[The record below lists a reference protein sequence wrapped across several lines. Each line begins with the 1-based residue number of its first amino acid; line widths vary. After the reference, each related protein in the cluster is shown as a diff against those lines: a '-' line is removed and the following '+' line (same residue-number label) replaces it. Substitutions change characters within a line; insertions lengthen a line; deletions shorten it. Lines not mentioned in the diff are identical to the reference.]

1 MNLKVT
7 IKNCLSCDHV
17 EVNFSRSDNVHV
29 IVYNAVKG
37 LSKDVPAVTPVAQA
51 ILLLCTLTY
60 PDGDSLAN
68 LPSLVLGQGMV
79 SLTFERLS
87 LNSGGGAGQPQE
99 PAVVDDPESDLDMD
113 PCTSQQA
120 MERLRQRQERKAKR
134 EVAAKRAAGGG
145 GGVPSTSKDI
155 QVTVT
160 RRFDIY
166 TSMDSVFVQ
175 INGGETDEMTIK
187 RFHKEFFTRS
197 QHSFSF
203 LKLLHDKCAGNW
215 LQVIQSDNDA
225 YSGINQPDS
234 PFETFIKLFDRQT
247 MEPQDTLCR
256 LATKCLQVNETVRL
270 TERRFVLNVFDQVRQ
285 IFEYITVQ
293 EYTVWFLV
301 PSRKNSDEQPVVCI
315 ISEIVGLLIFL
326 NILFLHK
333 NLDDFDLTKVRTC
346 IRAASDSGNIFWN
359 YANHNIKDIL
369 MVSFQLALA
378 SHANQ
383 SVLVMSH
390 MDMLSEFVTMQ
401 YVTAS
406 FMNDIYGKKPSSP
419 KWYCHRYL
427 QRIVDMA
434 LFMGTIVIIEY
445 PSAFTLLKDGRK
457 LIKCF
462 PKQKEGDGGALEWE
476 IFEGVVRDDESDI
489 QVIKNSF
496 KIN

>member
-1 MNLKVT
+1 KVT

-17 EVNFSRSDNVHV
+17 EVNFARSDNVHV
-29 IVYNAVKG
+29 IVYDAVEG

-60 PDGDSLAN
+60 PDRDSLDN

-87 LNSGGGAGQPQE
+87 LNPGGGARQGQE
-99 PAVVDDPESDLDMD
+99 PPVEDDPESDLDME
-113 PCTSQQA
+113 PSTSQQA
-120 MERLRQRQERKAKR
+120 MERQRQRQERKAKR
-134 EVAAKRAAGGG
+134 QAAAERARGGGG
-145 GGVPSTSKDI
+145 GGVSSTSKDI

-160 RRFDIY
+160 RRFDVF

-187 RFHKEFFTRS
+187 RFHKEFFVRS

-234 PFETFIKLFDRQT
+234 PFETFIKLFERET
-247 MEPQDTLCR
+247 MEPQDVLCR
-256 LATKCLQVNETVRL
+256 LATKYLQVNETVRL

-293 EYTVWFLV
+293 EYSVWFLV
-301 PSRKNSDEQPVVCI
+301 PSRKSSDEQPV
-315 ISEIVGLLIFL
+315 
-326 NILFLHK
+326 

-346 IRAASDSGNIFWN
+346 IRAAGDNGDIYWN
-359 YANHNIKDIL
+359 QTNHNIKDIL

-390 MDMLSEFVTMQ
+390 MNMLSEFVTMQ

-406 FMNDIYGKKPSSP
+406 FMNDIYGKNPSSP

-445 PSAFTLLKDGRK
+445 PSAFTLLKGGRK

-462 PKQKEGDGGALEWE
+462 PKQKEGVVGALEWE
-476 IFEGVVRDDESDI
+476 IFEGVVKDDESDI
-489 QVIKNSF
+489 QMIKQSL
-496 KIN
+496 